1 MKPVKIK
8 TLKNCGIIMALALIL
23 FGTFYPVPKKK
34 KSTLKITL
42 MIANGVKILVQNMWE
57 AMLITI
63 RWKHL

>member
-8 TLKNCGIIMALALIL
+8 TLKNCGVIIALALIL
-23 FGTFYPVPKKK
+23 FGTFYPVPQKEINIEDYA
-34 KSTLKITL
+34 T
-42 MIANGVKILVQNMWE
+42 IANGVKILVQSMWE